1 MDKSDTFV
9 ISYILHIN
17 VLEFLQENKIKLFI
31 MSRYII
37 NRAEQYTSV
46 SEEGSGDWVLVL
58 EDPGTLRGR
67 SLLRLGWGAATG
79 VPGGGDDTGESDEGG
94 GGSPPP

>member
-9 ISYILHIN
+9 ISYILHI
-17 VLEFLQENKIKLFI
+17 LEFLQENKIKLFI

-46 SEEGSGDWVLVL
+46 SEEGSGD
-58 EDPGTLRGR
+58 
-67 SLLRLGWGAATG
+67 
-79 VPGGGDDTGESDEGG
+79 
-94 GGSPPP
+94 